1 MSNTML
7 FQYIGKNL
15 NKGKDLGIE
24 VEVEFEGRVNYE
36 NWNNSDNYTLQND
49 GSLRN
54 GVEFVS
60 RGIQSVKDIKT
71 TIDDIWDTFNQ
82 AKVLRSP
89 RTSSHVH
96 VSCLGLDC
104 TQLLNFISLAW
115 YFEDFI
121 GNGCLPYRKDNNF
134 CIKISDAEDPVF
146 YIVDN
151 FRKNSTFF
159 DIRFRRETFK
169 YSATN
174 FSRLNDLGSL
184 EFRQFHVPEDRED
197 LKKWCENL
205 VAIRTHAEQ
214 YKDPTD
220 LFLFL
225 SSNKFSTVAKKIL
238 PFPLVHGEPKDYDK
252 ADNNMFLISKLIDN
266 FDIDKN
272 YWSSTKKKEKQDWS
286 RSTTSRTTARYEFN
300 VPFGARNIS
309 ETTEEPTQRPRQPR
323 QGIDN
328 TTIPPESYPA
338 RVHSLKDNLIA
349 RGNLL
354 DQRGQYNLMYNRNAQ
369 RLQFTWWD
377 RHQGEVRNCNFEL
390 VLTPDFNPEEWD
402 NED

>member
-286 RSTTSRTTARYEFN
+286 RSTTSRNPNTQYHVTFGTRTIPTAANEA
-300 VPFGARNIS
+300 P
-309 ETTEEPTQRPRQPR
+309 EPRQPR
-323 QGIDN
+323 WRLTN
-328 TTIPPESYPA
+328 PTIPPEAYPA
-338 RVHSLKDNLIA
+338 RIMSFKERLVAS
-349 RGNLL
+349 GNLE
-354 DQRGQYNLMYNRNAQ
+354 DRRGQYALSYMRENQNLK
-369 RLQFTWWD
+369 FIWWD
-377 RHQGEVRNCNFEL
+377 LSENRVKQYTFEL
-390 VLTPDFNPEEWD
+390 ALTPDFNPEEWD
-402 NED
+402 EEE